1 MESLNPGPA
10 IIASDPVIGS
20 GMHSAALIRQSTVL
34 SRLWS
39 AGQEPLA
46 DLTLSTEHG
55 DRVHAHS
62 FLLRGISPWIYQFY
76 AQIQCHCT
84 QLPCPH
90 ESPRLVFVCVGFD
103 LHAIQSLMG
112 LIYTGQVEAHQ
123 PEDTDKVQ
131 NLCRVLGINLSLH
144 RSLKEKREP
153 GHDSD
158 SREAA
163 ARYDHGDLVQHNEVM
178 DEDLDASYREQDGEI
193 LALWEGDRIGVVSS
207 GLHYCT
213 FCDKRFKAKSMLG
226 KHVRRH
232 HKHLHRTNPNY
243 AYSNDESE
251 EDEEQEQVDSEAY
264 NGPLSLAS
272 LDSIGAKYGFPG
284 QQSWKCFKCSK
295 LYTNFHKLKNHIS
308 SHFADEII
316 QTFPNS
322 KKSCEFCKY
331 KFSKKSDKVCHL
343 AVRHDKLTLFVSQ
356 EDQPEIYT
364 RKIKHREKIPT
375 EKIKPLEDL
384 STAQDLVKR
393 ALSLSETRPNQS
405 IACVVCQKETREGKP
420 YRIHLNNHFMD
431 TLLKMYPH
439 YTGLTCNICKVTLAK
454 KRALGFH
461 LGFMHDGYKIISKMS
476 LKDRLS

>member
-1 MESLNPGPA
+1 MESSHQSNHP
-10 IIASDPVIGS
+10 
-20 GMHSAALIRQSTVL
+20 ALIRRSNVL
-34 SRLWS
+34 SRLWRTGGS
-39 AGQEPLA
+39 QDQWA
-46 DLTLSTEHG
+46 DLVLATECG
-55 DRVHAHS
+55 DRFHAHS
-62 FLLRGISPWIYQFY
+62 FLLRGLSHWINQFY
-76 AQIQCHCT
+76 AQVQCGCVH
-84 QLPCPH
+84 LPCPH
-90 ESPRLVFVCVGFD
+90 ESPRLVFVCTGYDRHV
-103 LHAIQSLMG
+103 IQSLLG
-112 LIYTGQVEAHQ
+112 LVYTGQIDIHHSETTEQ
-123 PEDTDKVQ
+123 VQ
-131 NLCRVLGINLSLH
+131 GLCAALGIHLSLIQTW
-144 RSLKEKREP
+144 KEKREP
-153 GHDSD
+153 GESNVGDGMPPNRSK
-158 SREAA
+158 
-163 ARYDHGDLVQHNEVM
+163 DHTKCEEDFD
-178 DEDLDASYREQDGEI
+178 DEEDSYRGQDGEI
-193 LALWEGDRIGVVSS
+193 LALWEGDRTSSASS

-213 FCDKRFKAKSMLG
+213 FCDKRFKAKSMLD
-226 KHVRRH
+226 KHVNRH
-232 HKHLHRTNPNY
+232 HKHLHSTNPEY
-243 AYSNDESE
+243 TYSNEGSEVDE
-251 EDEEQEQVDSEAY
+251 DTDAY

-308 SHFADEII
+308 SHFTDEII
-316 QTFPNS
+316 QMFPNS

-356 EDQPEIYT
+356 GDQPEIYT

-384 STAQDLVKR
+384 STAQDLVRR
-393 ALSLSETRPNQS
+393 ALSLSEARPNQS

-420 YRIHLNNHFMD
+420 YRIHMNNHFMD

-476 LKDRLS
+476 LKE